1 MNITYSI
8 LFMKKKERIP
18 SSRRLADANPEAM
31 QHYKRMRVAVS
42 ASTAVD
48 GGLREAVLAA
58 QLAVLGHEF
67 PFKIHA
73 RRAMEQGLTVEAL
86 RALLMAGL
94 GVTLVASEV
103 GCALSWLEEAAIEA

>member
-1 MNITYSI
+1 M
-8 LFMKKKERIP
+8 R
-18 SSRRLADANPEAM
+18 
-31 QHYKRMRVAVS
+31 HYERMRVAVS

-48 GGLREAVLAA
+48 GGLREVVLTM
-58 QLAVLGHEF
+58 QFAVLGHEF

-73 RRAMEQGLTVEAL
+73 RRAMAQGLTKDAL

-103 GCALSWLEEAAIEA
+103 GRALSWLDEDAIEG